1 MSFNKEDIKNK
12 DEDNNKDN
20 INKLNEL
27 SFFEQEFNQ
36 NELYPFED
44 KSSITEHNK
53 SELSFK
59 EDHHLDNFN
68 FIKAFNKQFY
78 SNFGEHQNTMLRKTE
93 DTSID
98 PINRKRRREKNKEKE
113 ISEKDDNEK
122 EKINTKTKE
131 KINEHTKGRKK
142 KEKEKNY
149 NGEAP
154 HNKCKEDNII
164 RKIKTFIFQHILKLL
179 NGSLKDKHYKFYR
192 LNKHLNEEI
201 KKDFNEELLERTIC
215 DIYKNPYLNLEGKT
229 SYKDKLNSELI
240 DKIYK
245 EKTETETIKFLEK
258 KFKVIL
264 NDIREKDLENFLEE
278 IRKKEIKNGNIDV
291 DSYIVKVENVLFRY
305 ENWFLVKKS
314 RNVKK

>member
-1 MSFNKEDIKNK
+1 MSSIVVDKIEFNI
-12 DEDNNKDN
+12 EDNTNRIID
-20 INKLNEL
+20 L
-27 SFFEQEFNQ
+27 SFLADEYN
-36 NELYPFED
+36 LKKD
-44 KSSITEHNK
+44 SSNK
-53 SELSFK
+53 SELSLP
-59 EDHHLDNFN
+59 EGNDLDDLTFE
-68 FIKAFNKQFY
+68 KAFIPLFY
-78 SNFGEHQNTMLRKTE
+78 PNPGDLQNIIARKTQ
-93 DTSID
+93 DTTID
-98 PINRKRRREKNKEKE
+98 FNTRKRRREK
-113 ISEKDDNEK
+113 SEKNKIPETDDIKK
-122 EKINTKTKE
+122 EKIETKAK
-131 KINEHTKGRKK
+131 KIINKNTKGRKK
-142 KEKEKNY
+142 KEITY
-149 NGEAP
+149 NEGET
-154 HNKCKEDNII
+154 HDKFKEDNLI
-164 RKIKTFIFQHILKLL
+164 RKIKTFIFQHILKKL
-179 NGSLKDKHYKFYR
+179 NDSLKDKNCKFYR